1 MPRKGRPLKFKTV
14 EELTEK
20 VERYFN
26 TVPLAEWTITGLAL
40 ALDTSRQTLLE
51 YEGEVEGREEKS
63 LLYADTIKK
72 AKLMV
77 ENSYEIDLKKHGRTG
92 TIFALKNFDWKDK
105 TETDLTSDGKPI
117 FQIINYGAENNN
129 NPVQL
134 PTESLPVT
142 ISEKPSEIQNS
153 STPQESGQ
161 IKDST
166 QPTDTEKPA

>member
-1 MPRKGRPLKFKTV
+1 MSRVGRPLKFKNV

-20 VERYFN
+20 IEKYFN

-105 TETDLTSDGKPI
+105 NETDLTSDGKPL
-117 FQIINYGAENNN
+117 FQIVNYGTDNNSN
-129 NPVQL
+129 SIQL
-134 PTESLPVT
+134 PTETIPVT
-142 ISEKPSEIQNS
+142 IPTKQGEIQDS
-153 STPQESGQ
+153 SNP
-161 IKDST
+161 
-166 QPTDTEKPA
+166 